1 LGLPSSYACTMS
13 ASTIFR
19 TRATSPQLTPAEG
32 ASCLMHGN
40 GRKRPR
46 SALVVVLL
54 EVAEVVPVRAPV
66 AVLAQARATLT
77 ART

>member
-1 LGLPSSYACTMS
+1 M
-13 ASTIFR
+13 
-19 TRATSPQLTPAEG
+19 
-32 ASCLMHGN
+32 MHGN

-66 AVLAQARATLT
+66 AVLAQARARATLT